1 MIDVKTADREL
12 TTYIRPQTF
21 PVAIRMLRADEPI
34 PDKARR
40 PARDFKK
47 LSMNC
52 QVIDMARRYGWTIAL
67 TREDHICSLGIAAVG
82 FEKPTHLH
90 SSGTLCEGMYTET
103 KEAGQRSEAAVD
115 RFAPGEYACLLVAP
129 LDRATFE
136 PHLVCVYA
144 NPAQV
149 MRLTQAAL
157 WKGGGKLA
165 SAFSGRVVCADIIVT
180 TMRTGQPQVI
190 LPCSGDRIFGQTQD
204 HEMAF
209 TIPWNQM
216 EDVIAGLRGTHAGG
230 IRYPITQFMEYE
242 AKLPPRYMEANRVW
256 DVEHGTAHYTGRD
269 RVVAAY
275 KRSFADRVPVYPIVA
290 SFAGTLDGLSIEE
303 YCTDVPRAI
312 KAMLNYYER
321 YQPDVVLAYNDLAK
335 EAEAFGCR
343 VKYSDYVVPS
353 IDQHVLSDDKARLAR
368 LSMPDPYTTG
378 RLPGFLEQCAALVQ
392 AKLPTAT
399 GAVAVGP
406 WTIAML
412 LRNPETMLLDTF
424 EDPAFIHAVMRLTTD
439 FCTVWGDAI
448 VKTGIG
454 LSFSEPTA
462 SISLISPDNYR
473 EFIAPYHKELVEH
486 FKAKRVGVTTHICG
500 TTYPIYEDLIQCGFT
515 TISFDLDQQAD
526 PALHVDQLRRFVEV
540 SKGRAVAIGNVD
552 ATRFERTT
560 KDAMYADVKR
570 CIDTAA
576 AGSAFILSTSCEIPP
591 RSDPEIV
598 RWFMDAAR
606 EYGRYERIFPATVP
620 GRAT

>member
-12 TTYIRPQTF
+12 QLYIRPQTF
-21 PVAIRMLRADEPI
+21 PVAIRMLRPDEPI
-34 PDKARR
+34 PERARR

-47 LSMNC
+47 LSMSC

-67 TREDHICSLGIAAVG
+67 TRDDHVCSLGIAAIG
-82 FEKPTHLH
+82 FEKPNHLFA
-90 SSGTLCEGMYTET
+90 SGTLCEGMYTET
-103 KEAGQRSEAAVD
+103 KEAGMRSEAAVD
-115 RFAPGEYACLLVAP
+115 RFAAGTYHALLVAP

-136 PHLVCVYA
+136 PDLVCVYG

-157 WKGGGKLA
+157 WKHGGKLP
-165 SAFSGRVVCADIIVT
+165 SSFGGRVVCADIIVT
-180 TMRTGQPQVI
+180 TMQTGEPQVI

-209 TIPWNQM
+209 TVPWSRM
-216 EDVIAGLRGTHAGG
+216 EDVVEGLRGTHAGG

-242 AKLPPRYMEANRVW
+242 AKLPPRYMEAVRVW
-256 DVEHGTAHYTGRD
+256 DVEHGKGSYTGRD

-275 KRSFADRVPVYPIVA
+275 KRSFADRVPAYPIVA

-303 YCTDVPRAI
+303 YCTNVSKAI
-312 KAMLNYYER
+312 PAMLRYYER
-321 YQPDVVLAYNDLAK
+321 YEPDVVLAYNDLAK
-335 EAEAFGCR
+335 EAEAFGCH

-353 IDQHVLSDDKARLAR
+353 IDQHVLAEDKGKLAAIA
-368 LSMPDPYTTG
+368 MPDPYKTG
-378 RLPGFLEQCAALVQ
+378 RLPDFLEQCEALVK
-392 AKLPTAT
+392 AKPPTAI

-412 LRNPETMLLDTF
+412 MRNPETMLLDTF
-424 EDPAFIHAVMRLTTD
+424 EDPAFIHALMRVTTD
-439 FCTVWGDAI
+439 FTKIWGDAI

-473 EFIAPYHKELVEH
+473 DFVAPYHKELVDH
-486 FKAKRVGVTTHICG
+486 FKAKKVGVTTHICG

-526 PALHVDQLRRFVEV
+526 PALHVDQLERFVQV
-540 SKGRAVAIGNVD
+540 AHGRAVAIGNVD
-552 ATRFERTT
+552 ATRFEKTT
-560 KDAMYADVKR
+560 REAMAADVRR
-570 CIDTAA
+570 CID
-576 AGSAFILSTSCEIPP
+576 AGARQSAFILSTSCEIPP
-591 RSDPEIV
+591 RSDPDAV
-598 RWFMDAAR
+598 QWFMDAAR
-606 EYGRYERIFPATVP
+606 EYGRYDRVFGE
-620 GRAT
+620 